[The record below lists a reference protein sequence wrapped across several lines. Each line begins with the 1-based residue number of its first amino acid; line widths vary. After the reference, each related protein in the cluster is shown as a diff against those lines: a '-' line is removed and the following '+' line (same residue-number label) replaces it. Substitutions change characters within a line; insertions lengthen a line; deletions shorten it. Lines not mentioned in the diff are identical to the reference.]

1 MGWSDMHGRMAEVDE
16 VAVFCVLVS
25 DEGCGVWVDGR
36 RGFGELKGPNWES
49 GWNRSGWLMS
59 RF

>member
-1 MGWSDMHGRMAEVDE
+1 MAEVDE